1 MKNKGFTLVELILVV
16 VILGILSAIVIP
28 GIMKSLNES
37 RRDSGESIEKI
48 LKENLELYNIDHKD
62 DIWCSE
68 NSKDDGL
75 ENEPGPNTKC
85 KQPGDS
91 IIVSVSD
98 LYSTNPDIDMGEC
111 LLQDSNSLK
120 ITRDDSGD
128 KFKYKVKIVCGKDIK
143 DSSGNKI
150 IENRDTAKNIYYETK
165 E

>member
-37 RRDSGESIEKI
+37 IRDSGESIEKV

-75 ENEPGPNTKC
+75 EDDAGPNKDC
-85 KQPGDS
+85 KGPGEFNT
-91 IIVSVSD
+91 VSVSD

-111 LLQDSNSLK
+111 LLQNSDSLK
-120 ITRDDSGD
+120 VTMDESGD
-128 KFKYKVKIVCGKDIK
+128 KFKYEVRIVCGKDIK

-150 IENRDTAKNIYYETK
+150 IANRDTAKNIYYETK

>member
-28 GIMKSLNES
+28 GIMKSLSES

-75 ENEPGPNTKC
+75 ENDTGLNTNC
-85 KQPGDS
+85 KKPGDYH
-91 IIVSVSD
+91 IVPVSA

-111 LLQDSNSLK
+111 LLQNSNSLK

-128 KFKYKVKIVCGKDIK
+128 KFKYEVKIVCGKNLK
-143 DSSGNKI
+143 DTNGDKI
-150 IENRDTAKNIYYETK
+150 VSNLDSANVYYKTK
-165 E
+165 

>member
-75 ENEPGPNTKC
+75 ENDPGLNTNC
-85 KQPGDS
+85 KKPGDS
-91 IIVSVSD
+91 IIVPVSD

-111 LLQDSNSLK
+111 LLQNSNSLK

-128 KFKYKVKIVCGKDIK
+128 KFKYEVKIVCGKNLK
-143 DSSGNKI
+143 DTNGDKI
-150 IENRDTAKNIYYETK
+150 VSNLDSANVYYKTK
-165 E
+165 

>member
-75 ENEPGPNTKC
+75 ENDSGLNTNC
-85 KQPGDS
+85 KKPGDS

-111 LLQDSNSLK
+111 LLQNPNSLK
-120 ITRDDSGD
+120 VTMDKSGD
-128 KFKYKVKIVCGKDIK
+128 KFKYEVKIVCGKDIE

-150 IENRDTAKNIYYETK
+150 IENWDTAKSIYYETK
-165 E
+165 

>member
-37 RRDSGESIEKI
+37 RRDSGESIEKV

-75 ENEPGPNTKC
+75 EDDAGLNKDCKKPGESKT
-85 KQPGDS
+85 
-91 IIVSVSD
+91 VSVSD

-111 LLQDSNSLK
+111 LLQNPNSLK
-120 ITRDDSGD
+120 VTMDKSGD
-128 KFKYKVKIVCGKDIK
+128 KFEYEVKIVCGKDIE

-150 IENRDTAKNIYYETK
+150 IANRDTAKSIYYETK
-165 E
+165 

>member
-128 KFKYKVKIVCGKDIK
+128 KFKYKVKIVCGKDIR

-150 IENRDTAKNIYYETK
+150 IENRNTAKNIYYETK

>member
-37 RRDSGESIEKI
+37 RRDSGESIEKV

-75 ENEPGPNTKC
+75 ENDPGLNKKC
-85 KQPGDS
+85 KKPGESD
-91 IIVSVSD
+91 IVSISD

-120 ITRDDSGD
+120 ITRDYSGD
-128 KFKYKVKIVCGKDIK
+128 KFKYEVKIVCGKNLK
-143 DSSGNKI
+143 DTNGDKI
-150 IENRDTAKNIYYETK
+150 VSNLDSANVYYKTT
-165 E
+165 

>member
-68 NSKDDGL
+68 NSKDDGI
-75 ENEPGPNTKC
+75 EVDPGNTGC
-85 KQPGDS
+85 KQSGYITVD
-91 IIVSVSD
+91 IKD
-98 LYSTNPDIDMGEC
+98 LYDANPDIDMGEC

-120 ITRDDSGD
+120 VTRDESGD
-128 KFKYKVKIVCGKDIK
+128 KFKYEVKIVCGKDIK
-143 DSSGNKI
+143 DNNGNKI
-150 IENRDTAKNIYYETK
+150 IENWDTAKSIYYETK

>member
-75 ENEPGPNTKC
+75 ENDSGLNTNC
-85 KQPGDS
+85 KKPGDS

-111 LLQDSNSLK
+111 LLQNPNSLK
-120 ITRDDSGD
+120 VTMDKSGD
-128 KFKYKVKIVCGKDIK
+128 KFKYEVKIVCGKNLK
-143 DSSGNKI
+143 DTNGDKI
-150 IENRDTAKNIYYETK
+150 VSNLDSANVYYKTK
-165 E
+165 

>member
-37 RRDSGESIEKI
+37 RRDSGESIEKV

-68 NSKDDGL
+68 NSQDDGL
-75 ENEPGPNTKC
+75 EDDTGLDIDCKKPGE
-85 KQPGDS
+85 S
-91 IIVSVSD
+91 ITVSVSD

-120 ITRDDSGD
+120 VTMDESGD
-128 KFKYKVKIVCGKDIK
+128 KFKYEVKIVCGKDIK
-143 DSSGNKI
+143 DNAGDKI
-150 IENRDTAKNIYYETK
+150 IANKSTAKSIYYETK
-165 E
+165 

>member
-37 RRDSGESIEKI
+37 RRDSGESIEKV

-68 NSKDDGL
+68 NSEDDGL
-75 ENEPGPNTKC
+75 EVDTGLNTNCKKPGE
-85 KQPGDS
+85 S
-91 IIVSVSD
+91 ITVSISG
-98 LYSTNPDIDMGEC
+98 LYSANPDIDMGEC

-120 ITRDDSGD
+120 VTMDESGD
-128 KFKYKVKIVCGKDIK
+128 KFKYEVKIVCGKDIK
-143 DSSGNKI
+143 DNAGDKI
-150 IENRDTAKNIYYETK
+150 IANKSTAKSIYYETK
-165 E
+165 

>member
-75 ENEPGPNTKC
+75 ENDTGLNTNC
-85 KQPGDS
+85 KKPGDS
-91 IIVSVSD
+91 HIVSVSD

-111 LLQDSNSLK
+111 LLQNSNSLK
-120 ITRDDSGD
+120 IIRDDSGD
-128 KFKYKVKIVCGKDIK
+128 KFKYEVKIVCGKNLK
-143 DSSGNKI
+143 DTNGDKI
-150 IENRDTAKNIYYETK
+150 VSNLDSANVYYKTK
-165 E
+165 

>member
-75 ENEPGPNTKC
+75 ENDPELNTNC
-85 KQPGDS
+85 KKPGDYH
-91 IIVSVSD
+91 IVPVSA

-120 ITRDDSGD
+120 ITRDNSGD
-128 KFKYKVKIVCGKDIK
+128 KFKYEVKIVCGKNLK
-143 DSSGNKI
+143 DTNGDKI
-150 IENRDTAKNIYYETK
+150 VSNLDSANVYYKTK
-165 E
+165 

>member
-28 GIMKSLNES
+28 GIMKSLSES
-37 RRDSGESIEKI
+37 RRDSGESIEKV

-75 ENEPGPNTKC
+75 EDDPVLNKDCKKPGESNT
-85 KQPGDS
+85 
-91 IIVSVSD
+91 VSVSD

-111 LLQDSNSLK
+111 LLQDSDSLMV
-120 ITRDDSGD
+120 TMDESGD
-128 KFKYKVKIVCGKDIK
+128 KFKYEVKIVCGKDIQ
-143 DSSGNKI
+143 DSSGDKI
-150 IENRDTAKNIYYETK
+150 IANRSNAKSIYYETK
-165 E
+165 

>member
-1 MKNKGFTLVELILVV
+1 
-16 VILGILSAIVIP
+16 
-28 GIMKSLNES
+28 MKSLNES

-75 ENEPGPNTKC
+75 ENDSGLNRKC
-85 KQPGDS
+85 KKPGES
-91 IIVSVSD
+91 EIVSVSD

-111 LLQDSNSLK
+111 LLQNPNSLK
-120 ITRDDSGD
+120 VTMDKSGD
-128 KFKYKVKIVCGKDIK
+128 KFKYEVKIVCGKDIR

-150 IENRDTAKNIYYETK
+150 IANRDTAKNIYYETK

>member
-75 ENEPGPNTKC
+75 ENDTGLNTNC
-85 KQPGDS
+85 KKPGDS
-91 IIVSVSD
+91 HIVPVSA

-111 LLQDSNSLK
+111 LLQNSNSLK
-120 ITRDDSGD
+120 IIRDDSGD
-128 KFKYKVKIVCGKDIK
+128 KFKYEVKIVCGKNLK
-143 DSSGNKI
+143 DTNGDKI
-150 IENRDTAKNIYYETK
+150 VSNLDSANVYYKTK
-165 E
+165 

>member
-28 GIMKSLNES
+28 GIMKSLSES
-37 RRDSGESIEKI
+37 RRDSGESIEKV

-75 ENEPGPNTKC
+75 EDDPVLNKDCKKPGESNT
-85 KQPGDS
+85 
-91 IIVSVSD
+91 VSVSD

-111 LLQDSNSLK
+111 LLQDSDSLK
-120 ITRDDSGD
+120 ITKDESGD
-128 KFKYKVKIVCGKDIK
+128 KFEYEVKIVCGKDIE

-150 IENRDTAKNIYYETK
+150 IANRDNAKSIYYETK
-165 E
+165 

>member
-37 RRDSGESIEKI
+37 RRDSGESIEKV

-75 ENEPGPNTKC
+75 ENDPGLNTNC
-85 KQPGDS
+85 KKPGDS
-91 IIVSVSD
+91 HIVPVSA

-111 LLQDSNSLK
+111 LLQNSNSLK

-128 KFKYKVKIVCGKDIK
+128 KFKYEVKIVCGKNLK
-143 DSSGNKI
+143 DTNGDKI
-150 IENRDTAKNIYYETK
+150 VSNLDSANVYYKTK
-165 E
+165 

>member
-37 RRDSGESIEKI
+37 RRDSGESIEKV

-75 ENEPGPNTKC
+75 ENDSGLNSKC
-85 KQPGDS
+85 KKPGDS
-91 IIVSVSD
+91 HIVPVSD

-111 LLQDSNSLK
+111 LLQDSDSLK
-120 ITRDDSGD
+120 ITRDESGD
-128 KFKYKVKIVCGKDIK
+128 KFKYEVKIVCGKNLK
-143 DSSGNKI
+143 DTNGDKI
-150 IENRDTAKNIYYETK
+150 VSNLDSANVYYKTK
-165 E
+165 

>member
-128 KFKYKVKIVCGKDIK
+128 KFKYKVKIVCGKDIR

-150 IENRDTAKNIYYETK
+150 IENRDAAKNIYYETK

>member
-48 LKENLELYNIDHKD
+48 LKENLQLYNIDHKD

-75 ENEPGPNTKC
+75 ENDSGLNRKC
-85 KQPGDS
+85 KKPGES
-91 IIVSVSD
+91 EIVSVSD

-111 LLQDSNSLK
+111 LLHNPNSLK
-120 ITRDDSGD
+120 VTMDKSGD
-128 KFKYKVKIVCGKDIK
+128 KFKYEVKIVCGKDIR

-150 IENRDTAKNIYYETK
+150 IANRDTAKNIYYETK

>member
-37 RRDSGESIEKI
+37 RRDSGESIEKM

-75 ENEPGPNTKC
+75 ENDPVLNTNCKKPGES
-85 KQPGDS
+85 D
-91 IIVSVSD
+91 IVSVSD

-111 LLQDSNSLK
+111 LLQNSNSLK

-128 KFKYKVKIVCGKDIK
+128 KFKYEVKIVCGKNLK
-143 DSSGNKI
+143 DTNGDKI
-150 IENRDTAKNIYYETK
+150 VSNLDSANVYYKTK
-165 E
+165 

>member
-75 ENEPGPNTKC
+75 ENDTGLNTNC
-85 KQPGDS
+85 KKPGDYH
-91 IIVSVSD
+91 IVPVSA

-111 LLQDSNSLK
+111 LLQNSNSLK
-120 ITRDDSGD
+120 IIRDDSGD
-128 KFKYKVKIVCGKDIK
+128 KFKYEVKIVCGKNLK
-143 DSSGNKI
+143 DTNGDKI
-150 IENRDTAKNIYYETK
+150 VSNLDSANVYYKTK
-165 E
+165 

>member
-28 GIMKSLNES
+28 GIMKSLSES
-37 RRDSGESIEKI
+37 RRDSGESIEKV

-75 ENEPGPNTKC
+75 ENDPGLNPNC
-85 KQPGDS
+85 KRPGDS
-91 IIVSVSD
+91 FIVSVSD

-128 KFKYKVKIVCGKDIK
+128 KFKYEVKIVCGKNLK
-143 DSSGNKI
+143 DTNGDKI
-150 IENRDTAKNIYYETK
+150 VSNLDSANVYYKTK
-165 E
+165 

>member
-128 KFKYKVKIVCGKDIK
+128 KFKYKVKIVCGKDIE

>member
-75 ENEPGPNTKC
+75 ENDTGLNTNC
-85 KQPGDS
+85 KKPGDS
-91 IIVSVSD
+91 HIVPVSA

-111 LLQDSNSLK
+111 LLQNSNSLK
-120 ITRDDSGD
+120 IIRDDSGD
-128 KFKYKVKIVCGKDIK
+128 KFKYEVKIVCGKNLK
-143 DSSGNKI
+143 DTNGDKI
-150 IENRDTAKNIYYETK
+150 VSNLDGANVYYKTK
-165 E
+165 

>member
-75 ENEPGPNTKC
+75 ENDPVLNTNCKKPGEY
-85 KQPGDS
+85 D
-91 IIVSVSD
+91 IVSVSD

-120 ITRDDSGD
+120 IIRDESGD
-128 KFKYKVKIVCGKDIK
+128 KFKYEVKIVCGKDIR

-150 IENRDTAKNIYYETK
+150 IENWDTAKSIYYETK